1 MKHFLPITISMLL
14 IPGVASALTGPVTG
28 ITCQTGQVCCY
39 YNNAGGC
46 MKCAAAGSCPTCTC
60 PLNTDNDPTICSS
73 TEWTANGTEGTY
85 HRCLQVQS
93 NAALEICGC
102 QYSCMPGY
110 YMTYDATAAKNIC
123 VRCPSINGVYGT
135 TVDHNINGIT
145 SCYIPTGTSL
155 SDDTGTFEF
164 TSQCNY
170 TN

>member
-14 IPGVASALTGPVTG
+14 MPGVASALGSLVTG
-28 ITCQTGQVCCY
+28 LTCSTGQVCCH

-46 MKCAAAGSCPTCTC
+46 MRCAEPGSCPTCTC
-60 PLNTDNDPTICSS
+60 PFNADDDPTICSS
-73 TEWTANGTEGTY
+73 TEWTANGTEGMY

-93 NAALEICGC
+93 SAAVEICGC
-102 QYSCMPGY
+102 EYSCMPGY
-110 YMTYDATAAKNIC
+110 YRQYDATAAKNIC

-155 SDDTGTFEF
+155 GDDTGTFEF
-164 TSQCNY
+164 TNQCNY